1 MKRSAAASTDSVPL
15 LDAWVRGST
24 DRLIGALDNAL
35 RTLFAPGQSVR
46 PLPGQTLSDGGL
58 GDSERRLSARLMR
71 VNHNGEVSAQA
82 LYQGQLAV
90 ARSREVKN
98 LLTRA
103 AHEETEHLAW
113 TERRLTELG
122 GRKSLLGPLWYA
134 GSFAFGV
141 ASGLLGDHWNL
152 AFLAETER
160 QVESHLESHLRRLPA
175 VDLRSRAILEQMKND
190 ETGHAIAA
198 LRAGACE
205 LSAPISIAMRFT
217 SKLMTVS
224 SLWV

>member
-1 MKRSAAASTDSVPL
+1 
-15 LDAWVRGST
+15 
-24 DRLIGALDNAL
+24 
-35 RTLFAPGQSVR
+35 
-46 PLPGQTLSDGGL
+46 
-58 GDSERRLSARLMR
+58 MR

-90 ARSREVKN
+90 ARGREVRN

-103 AHEETEHLAW
+103 AREETEHLAW

-134 GSFAFGV
+134 GSFAVGV
-141 ASGLLGDHWNL
+141 ASGLLGDHCSL

-175 VDLRSRAILEQMKND
+175 ADLRTRAILEQMKND
-190 ETGHAIAA
+190 ETGHAVAA
-198 LRAGACE
+198 LRAGASE
-205 LSAPISIAMRFT
+205 LSAPIRIAMRFT